1 MTSYDRKKIVCL
13 RKPDTSYSLVSSNDF
28 SLSSTRNRELESG
41 KSYLGEYRKTKL
53 FEYYVE
59 TYIVYDEKTGE
70 KLGEYFA
77 IDFATMEENRDMKLD
92 EIFS

>member
-13 RKPDTSYSLVSSNDF
+13 RKPDTSY
-28 SLSSTRNRELESG
+28 TRNRELEAG